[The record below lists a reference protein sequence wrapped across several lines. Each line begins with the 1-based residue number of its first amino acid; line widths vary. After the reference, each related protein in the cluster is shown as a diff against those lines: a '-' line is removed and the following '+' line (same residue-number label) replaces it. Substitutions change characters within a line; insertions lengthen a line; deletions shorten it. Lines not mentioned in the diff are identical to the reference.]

1 MTKVLFMIRHVI
13 KTVQCCVAALALAA
27 SASAVAQD
35 YPNKLVKIVVPFGAG
50 GIADLTIRTVAQKMS
65 ESMKQPII
73 IENRPG
79 AGGIVAADA
88 VAKASPDGYTLLLI
102 SNGTAV
108 SAGLFKKLPY
118 DTLKDF
124 APISTLGYFDLGLIV
139 NKKLPIKNAAELI
152 AYARKNPGKLNIGTI
167 NRGSTQNLAAE
178 LFVST
183 AGIDALIVPYKGTP
197 EVITAVTTGELDAA
211 VEILG
216 PTLPQIKSGNIHVIG
231 VTSAKRFSGLPDV
244 PTVAESGLPNYQA
257 ASWNGLAAPAGTPKP
272 IIDRLNKEI
281 NAAVSNP
288 DIRKRLLE
296 FGVVAQ
302 GGTPDATK
310 NLLASDIAKWGAVIE
325 KAKIEKQ

>member
-1 MTKVLFMIRHVI
+1 M
-13 KTVQCCVAALALAA
+13 QCCVAALSLVM
-27 SASAVAQD
+27 SASAFAQD
-35 YPNKLVKIVVPFGAG
+35 YPSKLVKIVVPFGAG
-50 GIADLTIRTVAQKMS
+50 GIADLTVRTVAQKMS

-73 IENRPG
+73 VENRPG

-88 VAKASPDGYTLLLI
+88 VAKASADGYTLLLI

-124 APISTLGYFDLGLIV
+124 TPISTLGFFDLAMIV
-139 NKKLPIKNAAELI
+139 NKKLPVKNAADLI

-178 LFVST
+178 LFVSM

-216 PTLPQIKSGNIHVIG
+216 PTLPQIRAGNLNVIG

-244 PTVAESGLPNYQA
+244 PTVGESGLPNYQA
-257 ASWNGLAAPAGTPKP
+257 ASWNGLAAPAGTPKAV
-272 IIDRLNKEI
+272 IDRLNKEI
-281 NAAVSNP
+281 NTAVSNP

-296 FGVVAQ
+296 LGVVAQ
-302 GGTPDATK
+302 GGTPDAAK
-310 NLLASDIAKWGAVIE
+310 NLLASDIAKWGGVIE